1 MEFTIAV
8 LAGDGIGPEVIAEA
22 VKALRRVQERF
33 GHSFALREAVV
44 GGRAIDEFGVALPD
58 QSLRA
63 CWDSDAVLFG
73 AVGGPKWDVADAAE
87 RPEQSILRIRREF
100 GLFANIRPAASHPAL
115 YPASPLKPEYLE
127 DVDLIVLRELIGGL
141 YFSRPK
147 KRWETST
154 GKRRGMDT
162 LRYSE
167 EEIERVVRV
176 GFELARQRKR
186 RLTSTDK
193 FNVMESSR
201 LWREVA
207 SEVGAEYP
215 DVELE
220 HVLADNLAVQLLRN
234 PSHFDVIV
242 AGNIFGDL
250 LSDEAAVFSGSLGML
265 PSASLAEPPRV
276 DGGGKRLFGLYEP
289 VHGSAPDIAGRGIA
303 NPIGAI
309 RSLSMMLRYSFGMM
323 DAADAVDAAVDE
335 VLSSGFRTPD
345 LARGDGGAVVG
356 TQEMGDLVTGN
367 L

>member
-22 VKALRRVQERF
+22 VKVLRRVEERF
-33 GHSFALREAVV
+33 GYSFALREAVV

-58 QSLRA
+58 QSLQA

-73 AVGGPKWDVADAAE
+73 AVGGPQWDVADATE

-115 YPASPLKPEYLE
+115 YPASPLKPEYLD

-176 GFELARQRKR
+176 GFELARQRR
-186 RLTSTDK
+186 HRLTSTDK

-265 PSASLAEPPRV
+265 PSASLAEPPMV

-309 RSLSMMLRYSFGMM
+309 RSLSMMLRYSFGMRN
-323 DAADAVDAAVDE
+323 AADAVDAAVDAA
-335 VLSSGFRTPD
+335 LSSGFRTPD
-345 LARGDGGAVVG
+345 LAHGGGGAAVG
-356 TQEMGDLVTGN
+356 TQEMGDSITGS